1 MPDQP
6 ATAAL
11 TDDWRAGGFALYVHW
26 PFCAAKCPYCDFNSH
41 VAAAIDQPRW
51 LAAYRAEIAR
61 LGTELPGRVLN
72 SIFFGGGTPS
82 LMTPDTV
89 AGVIA
94 AAREAW
100 PFANDIEITLEANPT
115 SVETGRF
122 RAFAEGGVNRVSM
135 GVQALNDDD
144 LRRLGRMHSVAEARA
159 AFDIARDCFTRV
171 SFDLIYAR
179 QDQDRAHWRR
189 ELSQALAKHP
199 RVFSPFYLSM
209 VRVGEATGMLED
221 VFYRLFE
228 HLEFERYMRE
238 QVKSALRYPMFVVAA
253 MIAAIVIVNL
263 FVIPAFAKVFAGFGA
278 ELPLMTRLLLGFSG
292 FMVEYWPLLLAVV
305 VAAVFAFRAWVG
317 TAAGRLAWDR
327 ITLRL
332 PIAGK
337 ILHKA
342 ALSRFARSFAL
353 GQRSGVPV
361 MQALSNAAQT
371 VDNVHVARR
380 IEAMRESVER
390 GESLLRSAI
399 GAGIFTP
406 VVLQMVAVGEES
418 GAVDDMMEEI
428 GDMYRQEVEYELKTL
443 GQQIEPILIVLLGIL
458 VLILALGI
466 FLPMWDLGKVAI
478 KR

>member
-1 MPDQP
+1 MPYFAYKARDAGGKLIEGVLEGASSGGVADLLLGRGVTPVSIEETRARGQGNGN
-6 ATAAL
+6 AAL
-11 TDDWRAGGFALYVHW
+11 TLFKPRVQ
-26 PFCAAKCPYCDFNSH
+26 H
-41 VAAAIDQPRW
+41 VDILLFSRQIHT
-51 LAAYRAEIAR
+51 L
-61 LGTELPGRVLN
+61 LK
-72 SIFFGGGTPS
+72 
-82 LMTPDTV
+82 
-89 AGVIA
+89 AGVPIMRA
-94 AAREAW
+94 LNGLQESATNPAMKEVIRDVRES
-100 PFANDIEITLEANPT
+100 LEA
-115 SVETGRF
+115 G
-122 RAFAEGGVNRVSM
+122 
-135 GVQALNDDD
+135 
-144 LRRLGRMHSVAEARA
+144 
-159 AFDIARDCFTRV
+159 
-171 SFDLIYAR
+171 
-179 QDQDRAHWRR
+179 R
-189 ELSQALAKHP
+189 ELSVSLARHP
-199 RVFSPFYLSM
+199 KVFSSFYISM
-209 VRVGEATGMLED
+209 VRVGEATGLLDEI
-221 VFYRLFE
+221 FLRLFE
-228 HLEFERYMRE
+228 HQEFERFMRE

-253 MIAAIVIVNL
+253 MVAAIVIVNL

-278 ELPLMTRLLLGFSG
+278 ELPLMTRLLLGFSD
-292 FMVEYWPLLLAVV
+292 FMVEFWPALLAVGLG
-305 VAAVFAFRAWVG
+305 AVFGFRAWVG

-327 ITLRL
+327 LSLRI

-390 GESLLRSAI
+390 GESLLRAAI

>member
-1 MPDQP
+1 MPTYTYK
-6 ATAAL
+6 ARNAAGQL
-11 TDDWRAGGFALYVHW
+11 AEGALEGASAGA
-26 PFCAAKCPYCDFNSH
+26 
-41 VAAAIDQPRW
+41 VADVLRGQGMTPVSI
-51 LAAYRAEIAR
+51 LAAQGREDSKAVSANVSLFRQKVSHIDLLLFSRQMHTLLKSGVPIMRALSSLQDAATNHEMKRVIGEIR
-61 LGTELPGRVLN
+61 E
-72 SIFFGGGTPS
+72 S
-82 LMTPDTV
+82 L
-89 AGVIA
+89 
-94 AAREAW
+94 
-100 PFANDIEITLEANPT
+100 
-115 SVETGRF
+115 
-122 RAFAEGGVNRVSM
+122 EGG
-135 GVQALNDDD
+135 
-144 LRRLGRMHSVAEARA
+144 
-159 AFDIARDCFTRV
+159 
-171 SFDLIYAR
+171 
-179 QDQDRAHWRR
+179 R